1 MNTEHHERHE
11 PTLRNAF
18 ISLTKFIDTLIDA
31 KVVNE
36 NDELRLVFLKWR
48 TNNNFNNR
56 WTIEHPTYEVKRNGD
71 TFVIDKEV
79 KKVFPTVKFI
89 DLPMNKTLN
98 PSLIKIRL
106 PMIKVFI
113 KKQPLKGNISHYYK
127 CEMLQP

>member
-1 MNTEHHERHE
+1 MNTEHHE

-56 WTIEHPTYEVKRNGD
+56 WTIEHPTYEV
-71 TFVIDKEV
+71 
-79 KKVFPTVKFI
+79 
-89 DLPMNKTLN
+89 
-98 PSLIKIRL
+98 
-106 PMIKVFI
+106 
-113 KKQPLKGNISHYYK
+113 QQ
-127 CEMLQP
+127 LQQ